1 MDIQAYISSGI
12 IEQYVLGVCTPEE
25 AASLEQMRIQYPE
38 IQDAILEFEQQLEK
52 DLQAGAVLPD
62 TDTDARILAAL
73 EQLTEAPI
81 ISMPPAEKGKSSVLK
96 WIAAASFILLAAS
109 AYIIYSLVQK
119 TKSQQAALDQFKNQ
133 PAVTTLPLSDYTILT
148 DKTITPVAMYGVGTH
163 AICRCTMFWDK
174 KTGKAYIII
183 HHLPQSDDQRDYQL
197 WAYINGKPVSA
208 GIIKD
213 DIRGRFI
220 EMPGIPNGSTEFIVT
235 LENAGGTQEP
245 TIAETYLRGK
255 I

>member
-62 TDTDARILAAL
+62 TD
-73 EQLTEAPI
+73 PV
-81 ISMPPAEKGKSSVLK
+81 ISMPPAEKDKSSVLK